1 MAFEDAKS
9 KLFDAVSVADVDTEE
24 CVDNNLVEILKLK
37 FGRDSKPGFWL
48 RYRKF

>member
-1 MAFEDAKS
+1 MQKTFDVVIAANVDA
-9 KLFDAVSVADVDTEE
+9 DE